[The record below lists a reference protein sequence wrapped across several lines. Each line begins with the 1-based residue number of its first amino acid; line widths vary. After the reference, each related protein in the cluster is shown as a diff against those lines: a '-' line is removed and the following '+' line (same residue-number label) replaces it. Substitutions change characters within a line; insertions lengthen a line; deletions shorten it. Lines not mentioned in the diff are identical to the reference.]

1 MVEAFGVA
9 AVGVGGVDVG
19 LEIEGDFG
27 VAPAEGDGDGGAWRG
42 EGHAEVEDGCGVAAG
57 ADGGVIVGVRGGG
70 GRLVGEAE
78 GLPVASG
85 GELDFDEADSLGEE
99 VGALEA
105 ELKET
110 GAALV
115 GEADELDDGDESF
128 RVDVGDGDES
138 LEDGFVGEGEFAVG
152 GDG

>member
-1 MVEAFGVA
+1 M
-9 AVGVGGVDVG
+9 DVG

-27 VAPAEGDGDGGAWRG
+27 VAPAEGDGDGGEWRA

-57 ADGGVIVGVRGGG
+57 ADGGAIVGVGGG
-70 GRLVGEAE
+70 GMRLVGEAK

-85 GELDFDEADSLGEE
+85 GELDFDEADAFGEE
-99 VGALEA
+99 VGALKT
-105 ELKET
+105 ELKGT
-110 GAALV
+110 GAALD
-115 GEADELDDGDESF
+115 GEADELDDGDQSF

-138 LEDGFVGEGEFAVG
+138 FEHGFVGEGEFVGG

>member
-1 MVEAFGVA
+1 M
-9 AVGVGGVDVG
+9 DVG

-27 VAPAEGDGDGGAWRG
+27 VAPAEGDRDGGEWRA
-42 EGHAEVEDGCGVAAG
+42 EGHAAVEDGCGVVARAH
-57 ADGGVIVGVRGGG
+57 GGVIVGVRGGG
-70 GRLVGEAE
+70 MRLVGEEE

-110 GAALV
+110 FAVLDG
-115 GEADELDDGDESF
+115 GADELDDGNESF
-128 RVDVGDGDES
+128 RVDVGDGDE
-138 LEDGFVGEGEFAVG
+138 LFEDGFVGEGEFVEG

>member
-1 MVEAFGVA
+1 M
-9 AVGVGGVDVG
+9 G

-27 VAPAEGDGDGGAWRG
+27 VAPAEGDRDGGEWRA
-42 EGHAEVEDGCGVAAG
+42 EGHAEVGDGCGVAAG
-57 ADGGVIVGVRGGG
+57 AHGGAIVGVGGG
-70 GRLVGEAE
+70 GMRLVGEEE

-85 GELDFDEADSLGEE
+85 GELDFDEADSLNEE

-110 GAALV
+110 DAALV
-115 GEADELDDGDESF
+115 GKADELDDGDETF
-128 RVDVGDGDES
+128 GVDIGGGDES
-138 LEDGFVGEGEFAVG
+138 FEDGFVGEGEFVGG